1 MAGVTGGVHTA
12 IVLQDG
18 GALGV
23 YECGVRTAIRE
34 QRPGLEPVAVT
45 GISICA
51 VTAAVPGGA
60 RTDPVSTLEPSGR
73 SGSPSRLL
81 PGGSSDRSTVRSP
94 SSATPGTYRPS
105 TAPDRAVA
113 GDEHLVDLGEPTG
126 DGSLVAAGRSTP
138 RRSWWSTPAAVGTAA
153 VARPRRFARSPA
165 GDDQPRTVTA
175 LVPQGAPVAGATG
188 RRWPAAVRAGTT
200 RRLRHGTPHTFAP
213 LHVHAVPTLGTSGG
227 RAP

>member
-18 GALGV
+18 GVLGV
-23 YECGVRTAIRE
+23 HECGVLTAFRE
-34 QRPGLEPVAVT
+34 QRPGFEPVAVT

-81 PGGSSDRSTVRSP
+81 SGGSSDRSTVRSP
-94 SSATPGTYRPS
+94 SSATAGAYRPS

-113 GDEHLVDLGEPTG
+113 GDEHLVDLGELTG
-126 DGSLVAAGRSTP
+126 DGSLLAVGRSTS

-153 VARPRRFARSPA
+153 VARPRRLAWSPA

-175 LVPQGAPVAGATG
+175 PVPQAPRG
-188 RRWPAAVRAGTT
+188 RCDR
-200 RRLRHGTPHTFAP
+200 
-213 LHVHAVPTLGTSGG
+213 
-227 RAP
+227 